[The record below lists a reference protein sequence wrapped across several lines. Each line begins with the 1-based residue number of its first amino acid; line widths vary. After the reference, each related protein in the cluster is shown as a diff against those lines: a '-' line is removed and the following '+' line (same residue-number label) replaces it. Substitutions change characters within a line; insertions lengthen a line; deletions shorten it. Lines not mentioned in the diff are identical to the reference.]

1 MIAPLAASRSTEMG
15 TGRQRSDATV
25 LKAQVGDWLVRSG
38 RRELILAVTGG
49 PGYGVAPF
57 VVLGRDGRQR
67 KVWPGLDATVEDVSF
82 AELAVGLPSPRYD
95 GLGVRQVRILR
106 RSRRRELL
114 NMLRRDRAA
123 QKRSR
128 AP

>member
-1 MIAPLAASRSTEMG
+1 MTTPLPASRPTETG
-15 TGRQRSDATV
+15 TGRQRSDTGA
-25 LKAQVGDWLVRSG
+25 LKGQVGDWLVRPG
-38 RRELILAVTGG
+38 RRELILAVNGG

-57 VVLGRDGRQR
+57 LVLGRDGRQR
-67 KVWPGLDATVEDVSF
+67 KVWPGLDASVEDVSF

-123 QKRSR
+123 RKRSR